1 MGGFGREIPRFG
13 NIPGKNCES
22 ITVARPP
29 TPSCRAVCLPVR
41 HCPNLGNR
49 RLPALEARAACRRGA
64 AETRRS
70 GLQKTAG
77 MAIPPDRERGIPWNA
92 GPPSQMSGTPPA
104 SARPSAR
111 SSCARW
117 ARLSPGDTLVA
128 LVKPHY
134 YEGRRGGA
142 SLQAP
147 SGEGVLSSSPE
158 SDQIG
163 TSIIDQRFP
172 RLCGSGGLTAAGT
185 C

>member
-77 MAIPPDRERGIPWNA
+77 MAIPPDRERGIPWSA
-92 GPPSQMSGTPPA
+92 GPPSQMPGGLPQA
-104 SARPSAR
+104 HGQARGAHGREKAPRAALPVPLRAKTDRGKR
-111 SSCARW
+111 SDR
-117 ARLSPGDTLVA
+117 
-128 LVKPHY
+128 
-134 YEGRRGGA
+134 YEHH
-142 SLQAP
+142 
-147 SGEGVLSSSPE
+147 
-158 SDQIG
+158 
-163 TSIIDQRFP
+163 DQRFP
-172 RLCGSGGLTAAGT
+172 RGSGGLPAAGA
-185 C
+185 CRRCGRPWCPILP